1 MNRKK
6 RKTNMLTMLFFAIGL
21 VMYLTGIV
29 LLFCSSLKN
38 LPLLKA
44 FFSNVNLDSNILNS
58 MKLVG
63 GLLFLI
69 GFIIFIIAVILL
81 YKNNEVQDS
90 TRSLI
95 IEGKADVITLI
106 VMTYI
111 MIFMIVV
118 CLLTDQIIGALLF
131 GITIILQT
139 IINAILIRYYSNDY
153 KRK

>member
-6 RKTNMLTMLFFAIGL
+6 RKTSMLTMLFFAIGL
-21 VMYLTGIV
+21 VMYLTGII
-29 LLFCSSLKN
+29 LLFCSSLKKI
-38 LPLLKA
+38 PLLEA
-44 FFSNVNLDSNILNS
+44 FFSNVNLNSNILNS

>member
-6 RKTNMLTMLFFAIGL
+6 RKTSMLTMLFFAIGL
-21 VMYLTGIV
+21 VMYLTGMI
-29 LLFCSSLKN
+29 LLFCSSLKKI
-38 LPLLKA
+38 PLLEA
-44 FFSNVNLDSNILNS
+44 FFSNVNLNSNILNS

-139 IINAILIRYYSNDY
+139 IINAILIKYYSNDY

>member
-6 RKTNMLTMLFFAIGL
+6 RKTSMLTMLFFAIGL

-29 LLFCSSLKN
+29 LLFGTSLKN
-38 LPLLKA
+38 IPLLEA
-44 FFSNVNLDSNILNS
+44 FFSNVNLTNDILNS

-63 GLLFLI
+63 GILFFL
-69 GFIIFIIAVILL
+69 GFVIFIIAVILL

-111 MIFMIVV
+111 MIFMIVL
-118 CLLTDQIIGALLF
+118 CLLTEQVIGALLF

-139 IINAILIRYYSNDY
+139 IINTILIKYFSNDY
-153 KRK
+153 KKK

>member
-1 MNRKK
+1 
-6 RKTNMLTMLFFAIGL
+6 
-21 VMYLTGIV
+21 
-29 LLFCSSLKN
+29 
-38 LPLLKA
+38 
-44 FFSNVNLDSNILNS
+44 

-81 YKNNEVQDS
+81 YKNNEVQES

-106 VMTYI
+106 VMTYV

>member
-6 RKTNMLTMLFFAIGL
+6 RKTSMLTMLFFAIGL
-21 VMYLTGIV
+21 VMYLTGMI
-29 LLFCSSLKN
+29 LLFCSSLKKI
-38 LPLLKA
+38 PLLEA
-44 FFSNVNLDSNILNS
+44 FFSNINLNSNILNS